1 MTDLIQTAIID
12 GMLHGQV
19 LREYPGGQ
27 FVVTITEP
35 EPFDVIATWDD
46 ETRAASTGEPLMVT
60 LEGE

>member
-1 MTDLIQTAIID
+1 
-12 GMLHGQV
+12 LHGQV